1 MKKSKKKDF
10 LVAYVVTL
18 SSGTPVFRNTII
30 RNADNKESVYN
41 YFLKHPEIMGGMSYY
56 SVAILNIMEL

>member
-1 MKKSKKKDF
+1 MKKKKKKDF

-18 SSGTPVFRNTII
+18 YSGTPAYRNTII
-30 RNADNKESVYN
+30 RNAVDKESVYN
-41 YFLKHPEIMGGMSYY
+41 YFLKHPEIMGGISYY